1 MSNKQYMFTVSFDPI
16 SNQFKIEPVGNWI
29 GDPVYDFG
37 DDPSEEGL
45 RGLESDSEAT
55 TYDALEDVLQMGLGH
70 INNIFATNKV
80 EFDRSL

>member
-29 GDPVYDFG
+29 GDPVYDFE
-37 DDPSEEGL
+37 DEQL
-45 RGLESDSEAT
+45 RNLETDSETT

>member
-16 SNQFKIEPVGNWI
+16 SNQFKIESVNNWI
-29 GDPVYDFG
+29 GAPVYDFE
-37 DDPSEEGL
+37 DEQVRQLD
-45 RGLESDSEAT
+45 SDSETT